1 MSGTYNVPLSLRLR
15 GRLDVGAL
23 RLAVG
28 DVVGRHESLRTVF
41 PQVDGQ
47 PFQRVVGAG
56 VAVPSFEVVEVAGVG
71 EGELAGLLVGVAGA
85 GFDLSCELPLRVR
98 LFVLGGDEFV
108 LLVVVHH
115 IAADGWS
122 MAPLARDL
130 SVAYAA
136 RVGGGVPGWEPLGV
150 QYADYTLWQREVLGS
165 EDDPGSV
172 ISRQLGYWSGVLA
185 GVPEQL
191 ELPVDRPRPAVASHV
206 GASVGV
212 RVPAGVHGGLV
223 ELAHGSGASVFMV
236 VQAALAV
243 LLARMGAGCDVPI
256 GTAVAGRTD
265 DALDDLVGFFV
276 NTLVLRTDV
285 GGDPTFREL
294 VERVRE
300 TDLAAF
306 AHQDV
311 PFERLV
317 EVLNPQRS
325 MARHPLFQVMLS
337 FQNNTRPD
345 LTMPGLHI
353 THQPLQDVSARF
365 DLTVN
370 LGEHRTEDGAPNG
383 MAGRLDYRTDLF
395 DQVTVEALAARF
407 VRVLEAVAAD
417 PDVPVGRVDVLGEA
431 ERRRVL
437 VDWND
442 TAHAVPDVVVPELFE
457 AQVARTPDAVAVVC
471 EGEELTYAGL
481 NARANRLARYL
492 IGRGA
497 GPERLVG
504 VALPRSVHLV
514 VALLA
519 VMKSGAGYV
528 PVDPELPAERI
539 SYMLRDADPL
549 LLVTDTATAT
559 TLPTPDGRPG
569 LCVVVD
575 AAETA
580 ARIAGQPATDVADA
594 DRAGALLAGHPVY
607 AIYTSGSTGRPK
619 GVVISHQ
626 SLVNYLARCPEA
638 YPELSGTTVAH
649 ASVSF
654 DTGITVLYGTL
665 ISGGRIRI
673 TPWDSTPTPAH
684 PHNEPVSLIKI
695 TPSHLPLLEDSAH
708 RPSGRLI
715 IGGEP
720 LPAEALHTWHT
731 HHPNIPVTNSYGPT
745 ETTIAATD
753 HTITTPTGGAPTTAT
768 IPIGRPMWNTR
779 TYVLDHALRPVPVGV
794 AGELYI
800 AGSGLARGYLH
811 RPALTAERFI
821 PDPFGP
827 PGTRMYRTGDLARW
841 NTDGTLEHLGRTD
854 TQVKIRGFRIE
865 PGEIEAVLTS
875 HDAVT
880 QAAVLVREDQPGDK
894 RLVGYA
900 VPVDA
905 ETGVDADRVLH
916 AVGDR
921 LPDYMVPSA
930 LVVLDRLPLTAN
942 GKLDRGALPVPGYA
956 VAVGGRVA
964 RTGREEVLCKLFA
977 EVLGVPRVGIDDGFF
992 DLGGDSIVSIQLVAR
1007 ARAAGLVFT
1016 PRDVFERKTVEA
1028 LARIATEPG
1037 LNDTGPH
1044 AGSGTP
1050 DSGVGSVVL
1059 TPVMHRLYELGGR
1072 VDRFSQGV
1080 LLQAPP
1086 GLGMEH
1092 LTTAIQ
1098 TVLDHHDALRA
1109 RLTTPSDTTTWE
1121 LQIPP
1126 AGHIH
1131 ATQCVRRVDTT
1142 GLTDDDLSNTITE
1155 EAHAARERL
1164 APTSGLMLQAVWF
1177 DTGPQTP
1184 GRLLIVVH
1192 HLVIDGVSWRIL
1204 LPDLQTAWE
1213 AATTH
1218 TTPALQPAE
1227 TSFRQWATGLA
1238 QTAQNTQWEK
1248 ELPWW
1253 QNVGKTTD
1261 PLLGTRPLDPTRDTA
1276 AHARRLT
1283 ITLPCEHTEPLLTH
1297 LPALFHAGINDILL
1311 TALTLAMTKWRTD
1324 RGQHTGQGLLVD
1336 LESHGRHE
1344 NTVEGAQLS
1353 NTIGWFTSHHPVRLD
1368 PGIFNQAQAWAGGA
1382 DLGRI
1387 LKRIKEQ
1394 LRATPN
1400 NGIGYGLLRYLNPT
1414 TKPHLTHLATPQIGF
1429 NYLGRLPTGGPTNWT
1444 PAAHATTAG
1453 SGPDPDMPLT
1463 HTLTINTLTQDTPHG
1478 PTLTTTLT
1486 WPDTLL
1492 THTDIQKL
1500 ADTYHQALTALTAHA
1515 TLPHTGG
1522 RTPSDLPLL
1531 HLTQADI
1538 DHLETTHP
1546 HTTDIW
1552 PLAPLQEGLLFHTL
1566 YDTHGHDP
1574 YTSQQTFRI
1583 TGPLNIPTLKTSLT
1597 TLLTRHPNLRA
1608 GFHHENLTHPIQI
1621 IPTQTHLPWQELDW
1635 THLNPDTQQASLATW
1650 LEEDQAR
1657 RFDLDQPPL
1666 IRFTLIHLAHH
1677 HYRLIFTNHHIL
1689 LDGWSLPVLMQEL
1702 FTLYTHQ
1709 GHETAA
1715 GLPPTT
1721 PYRDYLTWIT
1731 TQDRTTAENTWRH
1744 TLHNLQQ
1751 PTRLTPH
1758 DPTRTPQPPQHHTHH
1773 LTTHTTHQLTTTAR
1787 HHNTTLNT
1795 LIQTAWAILLN
1806 HTTAQHDITFGATT
1820 NGRPP
1825 HIPHIETMVGL
1836 FINTLPVRVQL
1847 NNTQTLAQTVTQLQD
1862 QQTRLMQHQHLGLA
1876 QIQRLAGHDEL
1887 FDTVI
1892 IFENYPLK
1900 TADAPD
1906 LGKNGL
1912 TFVKESGRSGNHYPL
1927 SLIVMPG
1934 QELEFRLEYQPG
1946 LFEREWVEVLA
1957 GRLVRV
1963 LEAMAADLDVPVGR
1977 IDVLGEAER
1986 QQVLSGWNDTGR
1998 RMPDAL
2004 LPELFEAQVA
2014 RTPDTVAVVF
2024 EGQELTYGEL
2034 NVRANRLAR
2043 YLIGLGVG
2051 PGDAVAVWMERS
2063 ADLIAVLLAVVK
2075 AGGFYVPLHEGYPVE
2090 RLRSVMRDCGAG
2102 VLLTDRA
2109 AQAGGFAGDAR
2120 VVEVTGEVLTAD
2132 DTDDSNVVVGGRHP
2146 LQLAYVMY
2154 TSGSTGEPKG
2164 VAVPHRGVVELALD
2178 TSWASDTD
2186 NAHKRVLM
2194 HAPHAFDASDY
2205 EIWVPLLSGGRIVVA
2220 PNEPVDAQ
2228 VLRGLVAGGRV
2239 SAVHV
2244 TAGLFRVIAEEDP
2257 GCFGQV
2263 QEVLT
2268 GGDVVSP
2275 TAVQRVL
2282 QACPQIRVRSLYGPT
2297 EITLCATQ
2305 HLMTPTTPP
2314 GTSVPI
2320 GRPMDNTRTYVL
2332 DHALR
2337 PVPPGVAGELYIA
2350 GTGLARGY
2358 LHRPVLTAER
2368 FVPDP
2373 FGPPGTRMYRTGD
2386 LARWNTDGTLEHLGR
2401 TDTQVKIRGFRIE
2414 PGEIEAVLTTHDTVA
2429 QAAVLVREDQ
2439 PGDKRLVGYALPA
2452 DAETGVDTAK
2462 VLHTVRDRLPD
2473 YMVPSALI
2481 VLDRLPLTPNGK
2493 LDRKALPAPD
2503 YTVSAAGRAART
2515 PRERALCKLFA
2526 DVLGVPNV
2534 GIDDSFFDLG
2544 GDSIVSIQLVARAR
2558 AAGLVFTPRDVFE
2571 RKTVEALALVAADT
2585 GATAPSGDTAQ
2596 ALGTVVPTPI
2606 MHQLRER
2613 GGPVERF
2620 SQGVL
2625 LQVPERLGLD
2635 NLIVAVQALL
2645 DHHDALRASL
2655 VDRAGDAWELEIPAA
2670 GAVRAAECVH
2680 RVDVS
2685 GLTDDALSKVIAA
2698 EAESARE
2705 RLSPRS
2711 GAMVQAVW
2719 FDSGPDTAGRLLI
2732 VVHHLVVDGVSWRI
2746 LLPDLQA
2753 AWEAAT
2759 TQTTPT
2765 LQPVGT
2771 SFRQWAVDLAEYA
2784 QAPERVRELPL
2795 WQAIRQSPEP
2805 QIGARPLDPAR
2816 DTLNTAQR
2824 ITVTLA
2830 PEQTEPLLT
2839 QVPALFH
2846 AGINDVLLTALTL
2859 AVIRWRAGRGRHDGD
2874 SGLLVDLESHGR
2886 HESIT
2891 AAELSRTVG
2900 WFTSQYP
2907 VRLDPGSFDE
2917 AQAWA
2922 GGDDLGR
2929 VLKRIKEQL
2938 RAVPHDGMGYGLL
2951 RYLNPATS
2959 PHLADLPAPQI
2970 GFNYLGR
2977 LPIGQAAHWA
2987 PAAEST
2993 AAGSGADPRMAL
3005 SHTLA
3010 IGSLTQD
3017 TPQGPTLTTTF
3028 TWPDTVLTRKE
3039 IQQLAD
3045 GYHQA
3050 LTALT
3055 RHATRPDAGG
3065 RTPSDLPLL
3074 GINQADI
3081 DRLEKVWRKKK

>member
-1 MSGTYNVPLSLRLR
+1 MKRSKIEDLLPLSPLQEGLYFHSLYDNGAADTYAVQVVIRLA
-15 GRLDVGAL
+15 GKLDTSAL
-23 RLAVG
+23 RLAAEAMLARHASLRVRFRYRKSGKPVQMVMG
-28 DVVGRHESLRTVF
+28 DVELPWRE
-41 PQVDGQ
+41 VDLERLGSAEREAERARIAEEDRAQ
-47 PFQRVVGAG
+47 
-56 VAVPSFEVVEVAGVG
+56 
-71 EGELAGLLVGVAGA
+71 
-85 GFDLSCELPLRVR
+85 GFDLSKAPLLRCTLVR
-98 LFVLGGDEFV
+98 MREDDHCLIWSN
-108 LLVVVHH
+108 HH
-115 IAADGWS
+115 ILLDGWS
-122 MAPLARDL
+122 NAVLFRELFTLYKCRGDDSQLPFVPSYRDYLAWIARQDTEAAEAAWREALADLDGPTRIDITGKKQAAAAPDRLTHAVSQELADKLSATARAHDLTLNTLIQGSWAILLSRLTGRDDLVFGVTVAGRPPEIPSVEKMVGLFINTLPVRIRLDSSQPL
-130 SVAYAA
+130 SELLTQVQDQQSRLMDHQHLGLSRIQRASGHEELFDTVVVFENYPVESAASAALDEGVQVADISVRDATHYP
-136 RVGGGVPGWEPLGV
+136 VSLMVVPGRGLELRL
-150 QYADYTLWQREVLGS
+150 DYQPGLFEREWV
-165 EDDPGSV
+165 E
-172 ISRQLGYWSGVLA
+172 VLA
-185 GVPEQL
+185 G
-191 ELPVDRPRPAVASHV
+191 
-206 GASVGV
+206 
-212 RVPAGVHGGLV
+212 
-223 ELAHGSGASVFMV
+223 
-236 VQAALAV
+236 
-243 LLARMGAGCDVPI
+243 
-256 GTAVAGRTD
+256 
-265 DALDDLVGFFV
+265 
-276 NTLVLRTDV
+276 
-285 GGDPTFREL
+285 
-294 VERVRE
+294 
-300 TDLAAF
+300 
-306 AHQDV
+306 
-311 PFERLV
+311 RL
-317 EVLNPQRS
+317 
-325 MARHPLFQVMLS
+325 
-337 FQNNTRPD
+337 
-345 LTMPGLHI
+345 
-353 THQPLQDVSARF
+353 
-365 DLTVN
+365 
-370 LGEHRTEDGAPNG
+370 
-383 MAGRLDYRTDLF
+383 
-395 DQVTVEALAARF
+395 
-407 VRVLEAVAAD
+407 VRVLEAMAAD
-417 PDVPVGRVDVLGEA
+417 LDVPVGRIDVLGEA
-431 ERRRVL
+431 ERQQVL
-437 VDWND
+437 SGWND
-442 TAHAVPDVVVPELFE
+442 TGRRMPDAVLPELFE
-457 AQVARTPDAVAVVC
+457 AQVARTPDTVAVVF
-471 EGEELTYAGL
+471 EGQELTYAGL

-492 IGRGA
+492 VGLGV
-497 GPERLVG
+497 GPGDAVAVWMERSADLIAV
-504 VALPRSVHLV
+504 
-514 VALLA
+514 LLA
-519 VMKSGAGYV
+519 VVKAGGFYVPLHEGYPVERLCSVMRDCGAGV
-528 PVDPELPAERI
+528 LLTDRAAQAGGFAG
-539 SYMLRDADPL
+539 DARVVE
-549 LLVTDTATAT
+549 VTGEVLTADDT
-559 TLPTPDGRPG
+559 DDSN
-569 LCVVVD
+569 VVVGG
-575 AAETA
+575 
-580 ARIAGQPATDVADA
+580 RHPLQ
-594 DRAGALLAGHPVY
+594 LAYVM
-607 AIYTSGSTGRPK
+607 YTSGSTGEPK
-619 GVVISHQ
+619 GVAVPHRG
-626 SLVNYLARCPEA
+626 VVELALDTSWAGGADGVHERV
-638 YPELSGTTVAH
+638 LMH
-649 ASVSF
+649 APHAF
-654 DTGITVLYGTL
+654 DASDYEIWVPLL
-665 ISGGRIRI
+665 SGGRIVVA
-673 TPWDSTPTPAH
+673 P
-684 PHNEPVSLIKI
+684 NEPVDAQVLRGLVAGGRVSAVHVTAGLFRVIAEEDPGCFGQVQEVLTGGDVVSPTAVQRVLQACPQIRVRSL
-695 TPSHLPLLEDSAH
+695 
-708 RPSGRLI
+708 
-715 IGGEP
+715 
-720 LPAEALHTWHT
+720 
-731 HHPNIPVTNSYGPT
+731 YGPT
-745 ETTIAATD
+745 EITLCATQ
-753 HTITTPTGGAPTTAT
+753 HLMTPTTPPGTSV
-768 IPIGRPMWNTR
+768 PIGRPMDNTR

-811 RPALTAERFI
+811 RPALTGERFV

-841 NTDGTLEHLGRTD
+841 NTDGTLEHLGRSD
-854 TQVKIRGFRIE
+854 AQVKVRGFRIE
-865 PGEIEAVLTS
+865 PGEVEAVL
-875 HDAVT
+875 VGVVGVV
-880 QAAVLVREDQPGDK
+880 QAAVVVREDRPGER
-894 RLVGYA
+894 RLVGYV
-900 VPVDA
+900 VPADVGV
-905 ETGVDADRVLH
+905 GVDADRVLH

-1836 FINTLPVRVQL
+1836 FINTLPVRVTLRPSEPISALLTRVQQE
-1847 NNTQTLAQTVTQLQD
+1847 QTELLA
-1862 QQTRLMQHQHLGLA
+1862 HQHLGLA
-1876 QIQRLAGHDEL
+1876 DIQKAVGIGEL

-1892 IFENYPLK
+1892 VFENYPVSLSD
-1900 TADAPD
+1900 ADGPGE
-1906 LGKNGL
+1906 LQF
-1912 TFVKESGRSGNHYPL
+1912 TKEEIRSGNHYPL
-1927 SLIVMPG
+1927 TLAVVPG
-1934 QELEFRLEYQPG
+1934 RQLQFRFDYRG
-1946 LFEREWVEVLA
+1946 DLFDQVTVEALA
-1957 GRLVRV
+1957 ARFVRV
-1963 LEAMAADLDVPVGR
+1963 LEAVAADPDVPVGR
-1977 IDVLGEAER
+1977 VDVLGEAER
-1986 QQVLSGWNDTGR
+1986 RRVLVDWNDTAHAV
-1998 RMPDAL
+1998 PDVVV
-2004 LPELFEAQVA
+2004 PELFEAQVA

-2024 EGQELTYGEL
+2024 EGQELTYAGL
-2034 NVRANRLAR
+2034 NARANRLAR
-2043 YLIGLGVG
+2043 YLIGRGAGPERLVGVAL
-2051 PGDAVAVWMERS
+2051 PRSVHLVVA
-2063 ADLIAVLLAVVK
+2063 LLAVMK
-2075 AGGFYVPLHEGYPVE
+2075 SGAGYVPVDPELPAE
-2090 RLRSVMRDCGAG
+2090 RISYMLRDADPLLLVTDTATATTLPTPDGRPGLCVVVDAAETAARIAG
-2102 VLLTDRA
+2102 QPATDVADADRA
-2109 AQAGGFAGDAR
+2109 GALLAG
-2120 VVEVTGEVLTAD
+2120 
-2132 DTDDSNVVVGGRHP
+2132 HP
-2146 LQLAYVMY
+2146 VYAIY
-2154 TSGSTGEPKG
+2154 TSGSTGRPKG
-2164 VAVPHRGVVELALD
+2164 VVISHQSLVNYLARCPEAYPELSGTTVAH
-2178 TSWASDTD
+2178 ASVSFDIGIT
-2186 NAHKRVLM
+2186 VL
-2194 HAPHAFDASDY
+2194 Y
-2205 EIWVPLLSGGRIVVA
+2205 GTLISGGRVRIA
-2220 PNEPVDAQ
+2220 PWDSTPTSAHPHNEPVSLIKITPSHLPLLEDSAHRPSGR
-2228 VLRGLVAGGRV
+2228 LIIGGEPLPAEALHTWHTR
-2239 SAVHV
+2239 HPNIP
-2244 TAGLFRVIAEEDP
+2244 VINH
-2257 GCFGQV
+2257 
-2263 QEVLT
+2263 
-2268 GGDVVSP
+2268 
-2275 TAVQRVL
+2275 
-2282 QACPQIRVRSLYGPT
+2282 YGPT
-2297 EITLCATQ
+2297 ETTVGATD
-2305 HLMTPTTPP
+2305 HPITTPIT
-2314 GTSVPI
+2314 GTQATGTIPI
-2320 GRPMDNTRTYVL
+2320 GRPMWNTRTYVL
-2332 DHALR
+2332 DDALR
-2337 PVPPGVAGELYIA
+2337 PTPTGTPGELYIA
-2350 GTGLARGY
+2350 GAQLARGY
-2358 LHRPVLTAER
+2358 LNRPALTAER

-2373 FGPPGTRMYRTGD
+2373 FGLPGTRMYRTGD
-2386 LARWNTDGTLEHLGR
+2386 LARWNTEGTLEHLGR

-2414 PGEIEAVLTTHDTVA
+2414 PGEIEAVLTSHDTVT

-2439 PGDKRLVGYALPA
+2439 PGDKRLIGYLVPA
-2452 DAETGVDTAK
+2452 DTADTEAGLDTAEVQSLAK
-2462 VLHTVRDRLPD
+2462 DRLPD
-2473 YMVPSALI
+2473 YMVPSALV
-2481 VLDRLPLTPNGK
+2481 VLERLPLTPNGK
-2493 LDRKALPAPD
+2493 LDRNALPAPNH
-2503 YTVSAAGRAART
+2503 VASASRRAPRT
-2515 PRERALCKLFA
+2515 PREETLCGLFA
-2526 DVLGVPNV
+2526 EVLGIPEV
-2534 GIDDSFFDLG
+2534 GIDDDFFTLG
-2544 GDSIVSIQLVARAR
+2544 GHSLLATRLVSRIRTVLGVELAIRA
-2558 AAGLVFTPRDVFE
+2558 LF
-2571 RKTVEALALVAADT
+2571 K
-2585 GATAPSGDTAQ
+2585 AP
-2596 ALGTVVPTPI
+2596 TVVGLSEHIDASAAQPTRPK
-2606 MHQLRER
+2606 LRPMR
-2613 GGPVERF
+2613 R
-2620 SQGVL
+2620 
-2625 LQVPERLGLD
+2625 
-2635 NLIVAVQALL
+2635 
-2645 DHHDALRASL
+2645 
-2655 VDRAGDAWELEIPAA
+2655 
-2670 GAVRAAECVH
+2670 
-2680 RVDVS
+2680 
-2685 GLTDDALSKVIAA
+2685 
-2698 EAESARE
+2698 
-2705 RLSPRS
+2705 
-2711 GAMVQAVW
+2711 
-2719 FDSGPDTAGRLLI
+2719 
-2732 VVHHLVVDGVSWRI
+2732 
-2746 LLPDLQA
+2746 
-2753 AWEAAT
+2753 
-2759 TQTTPT
+2759 
-2765 LQPVGT
+2765 
-2771 SFRQWAVDLAEYA
+2771 
-2784 QAPERVRELPL
+2784 
-2795 WQAIRQSPEP
+2795 
-2805 QIGARPLDPAR
+2805 
-2816 DTLNTAQR
+2816 
-2824 ITVTLA
+2824 
-2830 PEQTEPLLT
+2830 PEQ
-2839 QVPALFH
+2839 
-2846 AGINDVLLTALTL
+2846 
-2859 AVIRWRAGRGRHDGD
+2859 
-2874 SGLLVDLESHGR
+2874 
-2886 HESIT
+2886 
-2891 AAELSRTVG
+2891 
-2900 WFTSQYP
+2900 
-2907 VRLDPGSFDE
+2907 
-2917 AQAWA
+2917 
-2922 GGDDLGR
+2922 
-2929 VLKRIKEQL
+2929 
-2938 RAVPHDGMGYGLL
+2938 
-2951 RYLNPATS
+2951 
-2959 PHLADLPAPQI
+2959 
-2970 GFNYLGR
+2970 
-2977 LPIGQAAHWA
+2977 
-2987 PAAEST
+2987 
-2993 AAGSGADPRMAL
+2993 
-3005 SHTLA
+3005 
-3010 IGSLTQD
+3010 
-3017 TPQGPTLTTTF
+3017 
-3028 TWPDTVLTRKE
+3028 
-3039 IQQLAD
+3039 
-3045 GYHQA
+3045 
-3050 LTALT
+3050 
-3055 RHATRPDAGG
+3055 
-3065 RTPSDLPLL
+3065 
-3074 GINQADI
+3074 
-3081 DRLEKVWRKKK
+3081 